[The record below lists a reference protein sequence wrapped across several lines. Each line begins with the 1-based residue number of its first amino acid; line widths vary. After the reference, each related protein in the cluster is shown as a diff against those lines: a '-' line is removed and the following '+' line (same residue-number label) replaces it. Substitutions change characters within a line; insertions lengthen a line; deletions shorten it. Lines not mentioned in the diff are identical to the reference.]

1 MLTQMD
7 TELRLIVGKWGC
19 NDKRKTIPCSVLLN
33 GEYNQNDLCIGV
45 PCIIGKNG
53 VEEII
58 ELDLNNDEMNKFNQ
72 SADAVRSMNSTL
84 SDHT

>member
-1 MLTQMD
+1 M
-7 TELRLIVGKWGC
+7 ISFKI
-19 NDKRKTIPCSVLLN
+19 NDKRRTIQCSVLLS

-45 PCIIGKNG
+45 PWNKKKIG

-58 ELDLNNDEMNKFNQ
+58 ELDLNNYEMNKFNQ